1 MNRLS
6 VGDVAPDF
14 VLPDHE
20 GNPVKLSEILR
31 SRNALL
37 VFNLGFV

>member
-20 GNPVKLSEILR
+20 GTLTRLSDVLGDQH
-31 SRNALL
+31 ALL
-37 VFNLGFV
+37 VFNIGFA